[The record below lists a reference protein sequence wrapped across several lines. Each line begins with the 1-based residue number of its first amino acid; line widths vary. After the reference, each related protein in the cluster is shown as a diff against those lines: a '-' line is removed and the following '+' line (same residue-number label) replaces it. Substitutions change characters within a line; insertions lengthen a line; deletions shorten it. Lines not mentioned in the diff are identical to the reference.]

1 MSRFIFFL
9 HLNRLVIQLWSK
21 ESKSDRVTTMLLIDY
36 AAEESIVWLDHGL
49 IKVPELRLFVV
60 LGAKKSLI
68 EVEMNIL
75 ALMGL

>member
-1 MSRFIFFL
+1 
-9 HLNRLVIQLWSK
+9 
-21 ESKSDRVTTMLLIDY
+21 MLLIDY

-75 ALMGL
+75 ALMGLLHNLIGIFLLLLWVFFAFWFI